1 VESVPKNDYILNR
14 MNRATGKNLLIIED
28 DKDITELLRVNL
40 TKDGYRVVSAPSGEE
55 GIDLARSQSPDL
67 ILLDLMLPGADGLEV
82 CRTLKSDEKTINIP
96 IIMLTAKSEDI
107 DVVTGLEVGADDYIT
122 KPFSPKVVVARIR
135 NVMRRFKPPIDDNSK
150 IDISGISIDRGRH
163 EVLAGKKKVDLTPT
177 EFGILVCLAK
187 RPGWVFSRTQI
198 VDAVRGDE
206 TIITDRAVD
215 VQIAGLRK
223 KLGKLGELIDTVRGV
238 GYRFKVNQ

>member
-1 VESVPKNDYILNR
+1 MPKNDYILNR
-14 MNRATGKNLLIIED
+14 MNRAVGKNLLIIED
-28 DKDITELLRVNL
+28 DKDIAELLRVNL
-40 TKDGYRVVSAPSGEE
+40 AKEGYRVVSTPTGEE
-55 GIDLARSQSPDL
+55 GIDSARSQPPDL

-82 CRTLKSDEKTINIP
+82 CRTLKSDERTINIP

-135 NVMRRFKPPIDDNSK
+135 NVMRRFKPPPEDNSK
-150 IDISGISIDRGRH
+150 IEISGISIDQGRH
-163 EVLAGKKKVDLTPT
+163 EVMAGKKKVDLTPT
-177 EFGILVCLAK
+177 EFGILLCLAK

-223 KLGKLGELIDTVRGV
+223 KLGKLGELIDTVRGI
-238 GYRFKVNQ
+238 GYRFKDNK